1 MADSPHV
8 AASLRALLTGVI
20 DYAGMF
26 PPAKLPLE
34 EAIRNYLRYRQEP
47 ESWMLARFICPAA
60 RLQELNPYLGKLSG
74 PPVAIVALGQGG
86 ANLQEF
92 KENLRTDKEAIATFR
107 HQCANKAVVDV
118 FEVRLPPDLPKT
130 VTAAELLQI
139 EQLFPDPDG
148 MRFFEAGSRQQL
160 IEEILAQDSEKD
172 ETEDWKSLH
181 LANLDRQEKTV
192 LRMRFG
198 LADEGPKTI
207 KEIGEHL
214 GLTPERVRQIEKEA
228 LVKLNVALPTKLPAQ
243 FFTLH
248 LLFPGGGLKVRCGG
262 PDPAAYPTPKELAF
276 VIERCSQFSLPL
288 KFTAGL
294 HHPIRHFNHE
304 ARTHMHGFV
313 NVLMA
318 GLMHRAHRCPAEP
331 ILADED
337 ANHFLFTDDRIRW
350 KDAELAVETNRL
362 IRQFRH
368 KFVSFGSCSFDEP
381 RDDLRKIGWLP
392 S

>member
-1 MADSPHV
+1 MANRPHV
-8 AASLRALLTGVI
+8 AASLRALLAGVI

-34 EAIRNYLRYRQEP
+34 EAIRNYLCYRQEP
-47 ESWMLARFICPAA
+47 ESWMLGRFICSAA
-60 RLQELNPYLGKLSG
+60 RLQELNPYLGELSG
-74 PPVAIVALGQGG
+74 PPPVAIAALGQGG

-92 KENLRTDKEAIATFR
+92 KENLRADKEAIAAFR
-107 HQCANKAVVDV
+107 QQCANKAVVDV
-118 FEVRLPPDLPKT
+118 FEVRLPPDLPRT
-130 VTAAELLQI
+130 VMAVELLQTP
-139 EQLFPDPDG
+139 QLFPDPEG
-148 MRFFEAGSRQQL
+148 MRFFEASSRQQL
-160 IEEILAQDSEKD
+160 IDEILVEDSEKD
-172 ETEDWKSLH
+172 ETEDWKNFH
-181 LANLDRQEKTV
+181 LEKLDQQEHTV
-192 LRMRFG
+192 LRMRF
-198 LADEGPKTI
+198 DEEPKSI
-207 KEIGEHL
+207 NEIGERL

-228 LVKLNVALPTKLPAQ
+228 LVKFNVVLPTQRPAQ

-276 VIERCSQFSLPL
+276 VIERRSQFSLPL

-318 GLMHRAHRCPAEP
+318 GLMHRVHRCSAEP

-337 ANHFLFTDDRIRW
+337 ANHFVFTDESIRW
-350 KDAELAVETNRL
+350 KDLELAVETNRL

-381 RDDLRKIGWLP
+381 RDDLRKLGWLP

>member
-1 MADSPHV
+1 MSSSAPI
-8 AASLRALLTGVI
+8 AASLRALLSNVI

-26 PPAKLPLE
+26 PPATLPLE

-47 ESWMLARFICPAA
+47 ESWMLGRFICPAA
-60 RLQELNPYLGKLSG
+60 RLQELNPYLGELSG
-74 PPVAIVALGQGG
+74 PPVPIAALGQGG

-92 KENLRTDKEAIATFR
+92 KETLRRDKEAIAAFR
-107 HQCANKAVVDV
+107 QECTNKAVVDV
-118 FEVRLPPDLPKT
+118 LEVRLPPDLPKT

-148 MRFFEAGSRQQL
+148 RRFFEAGSRQQL
-160 IEEILAQDSEKD
+160 IDEILAQDSED
-172 ETEDWKSLH
+172 ETEDWKNCD
-181 LANLDRQEKTV
+181 LAKLDRQEETV

-198 LADEGPKTI
+198 LADEEPKTV
-207 KEIGEHL
+207 KEIGERL

-228 LVKLNVALPTKLPAQ
+228 LVKLNMALPTKLPAQ

-262 PDPAAYPTPKELAF
+262 PDSAAYPTPKELAF
-276 VIERCSQFSLPL
+276 VFERCAQLSLPL

-313 NVLMA
+313 NVFMA
-318 GLMHRAHRCPAEP
+318 GLMHRVHRCPAEP

-337 ANHFLFTDDRIRW
+337 ANHFLFIDDRIRW
-350 KDAELAVETNRL
+350 KDLELAVETNRL

-368 KFVSFGSCSFDEP
+368 RFVSFGSCSFDEP
-381 RDDLRKIGWLP
+381 RDDLRKLGWLP